1 MIRRRRL
8 WLTVALLAA
17 FVLGGVALFDHGS
30 RVAMRTAVG
39 VKHALLFTVPAGA
52 DLGQVA
58 ARLAGAGLVSQR
70 AYFEWRVRWAGVAGA
85 LQAGTYEVL
94 PTDTP
99 STLLEKMLKG
109 QTKTFAITFVE
120 GTRFA
125 ELRRVLDAHPYV
137 VHNLAGQSD
146 EKVMAALGRAG
157 EAAEGWFFPSTYHFK
172 AETSDLAL
180 LKRAHQRMRQELD
193 AAWQRR
199 AESMPYKTPYDA
211 LIMASIVE
219 KETAR
224 ADERPAIAGVFVRR
238 LKNGMKLQT
247 DPTVIYGMG
256 DSYTGN
262 IRRADLERDTPYNT
276 YTRKG
281 LPPTPIALPGAA
293 ALNAATSPAGGD
305 ALYFVARGDGS
316 HQFSAS
322 LADHDD
328 AVRRFQLRGKR

>member
-1 MIRRRRL
+1 MTRRRKF
-8 WLTVALLAA
+8 WLATALLATL
-17 FVLGGVALFDHGS
+17 VLSGVALFDHGS
-30 RVAMRTAVG
+30 RVAMRTPVAVS
-39 VKHALLFTVPAGA
+39 HPLLFTVPAGA
-52 DLGQVA
+52 DVGQVA
-58 ARLAGAGLVSQR
+58 ARLAGAGLVSHR
-70 AYFEWRVRWAGVAGA
+70 AYFEWRVRWAGVAGSV
-85 LQAGTYEVL
+85 QAGTYEVL

-99 STLLEKMLKG
+99 ATLLEKMVKG
-109 QTKTFAITFVE
+109 QTKTFTITFVE
-120 GTRFA
+120 GTRFV

-137 VHNLAGQSD
+137 VHSLAGQSD

-180 LKRAHQRMRQELD
+180 LKRAHQRMRTELD
-193 AAWQRR
+193 AAWQGR
-199 AESMPYKTPYDA
+199 AGTVPYKTPYEA

-224 ADERPAIAGVFVRR
+224 ADERSAIAGVFVRR

-247 DPTVIYGMG
+247 DPTVIYGMA
-256 DSYTGN
+256 DSYAGN

-281 LPPTPIALPGAA
+281 LPPTPIALPGTA
-293 ALNAATSPAGGD
+293 ALEAATSPDAGD

-322 LADHDD
+322 LAEHDD

>member
-1 MIRRRRL
+1 MNLRRALRVPL
-8 WLTVALLAA
+8 VAIALLA
-17 FVLGGVALFDHGS
+17 VAIVLFDHAS
-30 RVAMRTAVG
+30 RKAMHARIG
-39 VKHALLFTVPAGA
+39 VNHALLFTVPSGA
-52 DLGQVA
+52 DLNQVA
-58 ARLAGAGLVSQR
+58 TRLESAGLVSSHG
-70 AYFEWRVRWAGVAGA
+70 YFQWRVRWAGVAGA

-99 STLLEKMLKG
+99 SSLLEKMIKG
-109 QTKTFAITFVE
+109 RTKTFAITFVE
-120 GTRFA
+120 GSRFA
-125 ELRRVLDAHPYV
+125 DMRRVLDGHPYV
-137 VHNLAGQSD
+137 VHSLAARD
-146 EKVMAALGRAG
+146 DADIMAAVGLRG
-157 EAAEGWFFPSTYHFK
+157 ESAEGWFFPSTYHFK

-180 LKRAHQRMRQELD
+180 LKRAHARMRKELD

-199 AESMPYKTPYDA
+199 DTALPYKTPYDI

-224 ADERPAIAGVFVRR
+224 PEERPAIAGVFVRR

-256 DSYTGN
+256 ENYAGN

-293 ALNAATSPAGGD
+293 ALHAAVAPARGN

-316 HQFSAS
+316 HHFSAS
-322 LADHDD
+322 LSEHDD
-328 AVRRFQLRGKR
+328 AVRRFQLRGNR